1 MSTSKGPAAP
11 YPTQGDA
18 PPLFLSVRP
27 GQFVVVSETPNVVM
41 TDKTTWSV
49 AEVIWCEGGARNP
62 AHTTMFQVMD
72 VDSGVVK
79 WINADQ
85 VTHVLHGEEGLAHQ

>member
-1 MSTSKGPAAP
+1 MGSDRVPAAP
-11 YPTQGDA
+11 YFTEGGT

-27 GQFVVVSETPNVVM
+27 GQFVVVSETSNVVM
-41 TDKTTWSV
+41 SDKTTWSV

-79 WINADQ
+79 WINADA
-85 VTHVLHGEEGLAHQ
+85 VTHILPSQQGLDC

>member
-1 MSTSKGPAAP
+1 MSEDHRQAAP
-11 YPTQGDA
+11 RPTDGQQ
-18 PPLFLSVRP
+18 PQLFLSVKA
-27 GQFVVVSETPNVVM
+27 GQFVVVQETPNVVM

-72 VDSGVVK
+72 VDTGAVK
-79 WINADQ
+79 WVNADA
-85 VTHVLHGEEGLAHQ
+85 VTHVLPSLEGLDG

>member
-1 MSTSKGPAAP
+1 MSEGHG
-11 YPTQGDA
+11 QA
-18 PPLFLSVRP
+18 PPTPTDGQPSSLFLSGNP
-27 GQFVVVSETPNVVM
+27 GQFVVVQETHNVVM

-79 WINADQ
+79 WINADT
-85 VTHVLHGEEGLAHQ
+85 VTHALPSPDGLER

>member
-1 MSTSKGPAAP
+1 MSEDHGQAAP
-11 YPTQGDA
+11 RPTFGKP
-18 PPLFLSVRP
+18 PPLFLSVKP
-27 GQFVVVSETPNVVM
+27 GQFVVVQETPNVVM

-49 AEVIWCEGGARNP
+49 AEIIWCEGGARNP

-79 WINADQ
+79 WVNADA
-85 VTHVLHGEEGLAHQ
+85 VTHVLPSQEELNQ